1 MAQTFHRG
9 VAHSH
14 RRRLSRSWRRCAGL
28 FNGRAVPLVS
38 AFAVAL
44 LVTAAVLLTPRNY
57 AWILDGSDLVIP
69 YRSKA
74 AVYRQNAAFVAPF
87 PRGGGIGVAN
97 TSTETVPAAVHSRS
111 RRQEALEAEIEAYLA
126 SHGIRRERRT
136 RVRFQIVSNVVD
148 WNLCTTLGSAALAG
162 FSIPVTGFNA
172 TYSHVRRFESYL
184 NFIERE
190 ELHDEDIVVTM
201 DSDVYWTGAD
211 FLPFLGKF
219 ARFSP
224 EQESDLD
231 VAAVRAWEDYGEK
244 KAPLYMQRLQD
255 EMHNGTAGLKR
266 PLLQMPPVVY
276 NTEIPCW
283 WGQNSESFVQCPLG
297 FATLDHMVEVAR
309 NHASSIDVHKAASY
323 AKISAKTLR
332 SQLKKS
338 FTGKQ
343 QWMVDDMLGNPNGTS
358 PYTTQAKRSRDDP
371 LFYNVT
377 VVSKSNPTV
386 PLNAGMHVSRVWALR
401 RLAKA
406 VATYTATET
415 PIEEAGR
422 DRTSEWWCDQGVLGQ
437 IYVRGRLYEV
447 EHNLLAGPPLSRRT
461 PPVPYDDR
469 YGPPGLVG
477 LDRRSEMAVVA
488 LSMEYSKTLFHPS
501 KYLEEQS
508 LGSNRWWTW
517 SKAELL
523 LGKNEPQGHSLE
535 HLQTTRGGALV
546 TPPLLWRSATAED
559 RSRGFQNEAEE
570 DPDVVRI
577 PFIHYAGAPKHKWF
591 AAHRHYY
598 SWMVAAR
605 HDSRARESVT
615 NALRKELVELWFNEE
630 RVFVNFTHMCRDPTL
645 LSLP

>member
-1 MAQTFHRG
+1 MAQMFHRG

-14 RRRLSRSWRRCAGL
+14 RRRLSRLWRRCAGL
-28 FNGRAVPLVS
+28 FNRRAVPLVS
-38 AFAVAL
+38 AFAVVL
-44 LVTAAVLLTPRNY
+44 LVTAAVLLTPRRY
-57 AWILDGSDLVIP
+57 ARVPDGSDLAIP
-69 YRSKA
+69 YHSKA

-87 PRGGGIGVAN
+87 PRGGGIGVAS
-97 TSTETVPAAVHSRS
+97 TATETVPAAVHSRS
-111 RRQEALEAEIEAYLA
+111 HRQEALEAEIEVYLA
-126 SHGIRRERRT
+126 NHGIRRERRT

-148 WNLCTTLGSAALAG
+148 WKLCTTLGSAALAG

-172 TYSHVRRFESYL
+172 AYSHVRRFERYL
-184 NFIERE
+184 DFVERE
-190 ELHDEDIVVTM
+190 ELHDEDIVVIM

-211 FLPFLGKF
+211 FLPFLRKF

-244 KAPLYMQRLQD
+244 KAPLDMQRLQD

-276 NTEIPCW
+276 NADDLCW
-283 WGQNSESFVQCPLG
+283 WGQHSEGFVQCPLA

-323 AKISAKTLR
+323 VGVSAKTLR
-332 SQLKKS
+332 SELKKS

-343 QWMVDDMLGNPNGTS
+343 QWMVDDMLGNPNAAS
-358 PYTTQAKRSRDDP
+358 PYTTQVKRSRDDP

-386 PLNAGMHVSRVWALR
+386 LLNGGMHVSRVWALR

-406 VATYTATET
+406 VATYTAVET
-415 PIEEAGR
+415 PVAEAEEHH
-422 DRTSEWWCDQGVLGQ
+422 TSQWWCDQALLGQ

-477 LDRRSEMAVVA
+477 LDRRSEMAVLA
-488 LSMEYSKTLFHPS
+488 PTIERNPTLFLPS

-508 LGSNRWWTW
+508 LGSNRWWIRNKT
-517 SKAELL
+517 ELL
-523 LGKNEPQGHSLE
+523 LGENEPQGHSLK

-570 DPDVVRI
+570 DPDVAHT
-577 PFIHYAGAPKHKWF
+577 PFIHYAAPSKHKRF
-591 AAHRHYY
+591 TAHRHYY

-615 NALRKELVELWFNEE
+615 NTLRKELVELWFNEE
-630 RVFVNFTHMCRDPTL
+630 RVFVNFTHMCKDPTL